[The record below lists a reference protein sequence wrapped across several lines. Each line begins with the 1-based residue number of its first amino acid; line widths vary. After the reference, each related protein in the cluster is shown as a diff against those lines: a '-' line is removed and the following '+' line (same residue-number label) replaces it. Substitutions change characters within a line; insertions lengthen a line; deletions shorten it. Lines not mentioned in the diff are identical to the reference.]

1 MFIKWLFEK
10 GKIPLTIRNDKAYI
24 LFKVEQR
31 MSNII
36 KDEQQEGNT
45 EFIKDN
51 SIDFKKI
58 DDPYILDAYI
68 PESFNLKLTSENGL
82 QLAKRNELR
91 HAVGIVAARA
101 LRYFSTNG
109 EEFNIFRARRMAVWW
124 FRHIYNSFNWW
135 KAYVVNAEGERK
147 EMPMLYIGERFGS
160 ETVHRDCE
168 ADIVLSAFEN
178 DRSIVDPESEGGAV
192 FAVGYSER
200 KGLFNSPDMYCVKA
214 IVGNKYKG
222 VGVNIT
228 HGITKNLKLMAEK
241 ALKDKNEEITP
252 QNIDDAIQK
261 MKIVVLDRSRHKKLI
276 ETINNLGAE
285 AVLVKEDDLTPT
297 FAVSRG
303 EIDMIIGVG
312 GVPEAVLSGM
322 LVEQLD
328 GEMTLRILSLEVA
341 QQELLLGKLKNW
353 DSFKKNE
360 VDILRNFK
368 IVRPGTEKEGEIPWN
383 RILTLKDLVK
393 GKDIVFTASVI
404 KKTPWIKLPDGEEV
418 PGVNIN
424 PESGDINVYV
434 VRVADNKVEIVPVIY
449 KTVIEKYL
457 KQYRGE
463 QDADGEAVVNLLVQ
477 LGKAYS
483 EFGLFQEARDCIQK
497 AKICN
502 GISDN
507 MIQRCNSIYEY
518 ISGLDFLTKKS
529 LQTPREIIEHF
540 EKSGHSDEGERE
552 RLRPRRMVKRFYEYQ
567 GDTCY
572 HYQLYDDAI
581 EHYKKALEY
590 SPHELKLH
598 RKVNTI
604 QMKDIIDEYFNRI
617 DKLYQELNYKDSKDL
632 EKCKLGIALD
642 IFYNNK
648 RQLNFSCRNPWLVF
662 YRRTVL
668 HGETPSYKL
677 AVLIKLLKLY
687 KKLNQVSD
695 EELSLFLNTEFGIS
709 KEEIGIVLDYRRQHE
724 KFHSVSELYFV
735 KGLSLEGLSK
745 LLFPHVRIECQNELE
760 DSEIPLSISLV
771 EAVERRYRNILE
783 ELKDGV
789 KKEAQEHSYAV
800 AEAYHY
806 VGLALYDVGDDE
818 GAKINYEMATTKFNE
833 IINKFTG
840 ITPFNALYRI
850 GNLYE
855 ELALL
860 YENEKVVY
868 YNKAVDAYSYIIE
881 ERRSNIMF
889 GYIRDLMAIRIWQ
902 TKERVNCIKKE
913 LNLLD
918 S

>member
-1 MFIKWLFEK
+1 
-10 GKIPLTIRNDKAYI
+10 
-24 LFKVEQR
+24 
-31 MSNII
+31 MSNTI
-36 KDEQQEGNT
+36 KDEHMEGDT
-45 EFIKDN
+45 TLIKDN
-51 SIDFKKI
+51 SIDFKRI
-58 DDPYILDAYI
+58 DDPYIKDAYI
-68 PESFNLKLTSENGL
+68 PESYNLKISSENGL
-82 QLAKRNELR
+82 QLVNRNELR
-91 HAVGIVAARA
+91 HAVGIVAART

-109 EEFNIFRARRMAVWW
+109 EEFNVFRARRMAVWW

-147 EMPMLYIGERFGS
+147 EMPMLYIGERLGS
-160 ETVHRDCE
+160 ETVRKDYE

-178 DRSIVDPESEGGAV
+178 DRCLVDQESEGGVIVA
-192 FAVGYSER
+192 AGYSER
-200 KGLFNSPDMYCVKA
+200 QKLFNSPDMYCVKA

-222 VGVNIT
+222 AGINIT
-228 HGITKNLKLMAEK
+228 HGITKNLKLMATK
-241 ALKDKNEEITP
+241 ALKDKGEEATP
-252 QNIDDAIQK
+252 QGLNREIQK
-261 MKIVVLDRSRHKKLI
+261 MKIVVLDRLRHKKLM
-276 ETINNLGAE
+276 ETIERFGAK
-285 AVLVKEDDLTPT
+285 VIRVKEDDLSPT
-297 FAVSRG
+297 FAVTRD

-312 GVPEAVLSGM
+312 GVPEAVLSGII
-322 LVEQLD
+322 VAQLG
-328 GEMTLRILSLEVA
+328 GEMTLRVLPLEVA
-341 QQELLLGKLKNW
+341 REERLLGKLENW
-353 DSFKKNE
+353 GLFRKNE
-360 VDILRNFK
+360 VDILKNFK
-368 IVRPGTEKEGEIPWN
+368 IVRPGTEKEGEIPWD
-383 RILTLKDLVK
+383 RILALKDLVK

-424 PESGDINVYV
+424 PESGNINVYV
-434 VRVADNKVEIVPVIY
+434 VRIANNKVEIVPIVY
-449 KTVIEKYL
+449 KTVIDTFL
-457 KQYRGE
+457 TQYKGD
-463 QDADGEAVVNLLVQ
+463 QDVNCEANVSLLVQ
-477 LGKAYS
+477 LGKVYS

-502 GISDN
+502 GIDKD
-507 MIQRCNSIYEY
+507 MIQRCNSVYEH

-529 LQTPREIIEHF
+529 LQTPKEIIEHF
-540 EKSGHSDEGERE
+540 EKSGLLDEEDRE
-552 RLRPRRMVKRFYEYQ
+552 RLRPRRMVKRFYEFQ
-567 GDTCY
+567 GDICY
-572 HYQLYDDAI
+572 HDQLYDEAI

-590 SPHELKLH
+590 SPHELKLY
-598 RKVNTI
+598 RKVNSI
-604 QMKDIIDEYFNRI
+604 QMKDIIEEYFDRI
-617 DKLYQELNYKDSKDL
+617 DKIYKELNYKTPEDL
-632 EKCKLGIALD
+632 EKCKLGVALEIYYD
-642 IFYNNK
+642 NK

-662 YRRTVL
+662 LRRTVL

-677 AVLIKLLKLY
+677 AVLIKLLRLY
-687 KKLNQVSD
+687 KKLGQASD

-709 KEEIGIVLDYRRQHE
+709 KEEIGIVIAYRRKHE

-745 LLFPHVRIECQNELE
+745 LLFPHVRIESQNELE

-818 GAKINYEMATTKFNE
+818 GAKINYEMATIKFKE
-833 IINKFTG
+833 IITKFTG
-840 ITPFNALYRI
+840 ITPFNAQCRI

-860 YENEKVVY
+860 YESEKVSY
-868 YNKAVDAYSYIIE
+868 YNKAMDAYTYIIE

-889 GYIRDLMAIRIWQ
+889 GYIRGLMAIRIWQ

-913 LNLLD
+913 LHLSD

>member
-1 MFIKWLFEK
+1 
-10 GKIPLTIRNDKAYI
+10 
-24 LFKVEQR
+24 
-31 MSNII
+31 MSNIN
-36 KDEQQEGNT
+36 KDEQVEANT

-58 DDPYILDAYI
+58 DDPLILEAYI
-68 PESFNLKLTSENGL
+68 PESFNLKLSSENGL
-82 QLAKRNELR
+82 QLTNRNELR
-91 HAVGIVAARA
+91 HAVGIVATRT

-124 FRHIYNSFNWW
+124 FRHLYNSFNWW

-160 ETVHRDCE
+160 ETVNKDCE

-178 DRSIVDPESEGGAV
+178 DRSIVDPECKGGAV
-192 FAVGYSER
+192 VAVGYSER

-222 VGVNIT
+222 AGVNIM
-228 HGITKNLKLMAEK
+228 HGITKNLRLMAEK
-241 ALKDKNEEITP
+241 VLKDKNEEVTP
-252 QNIDDAIQK
+252 QNIDGEIHK
-261 MKIVVLDRSRHKKLI
+261 MKIVVLDRLRHKKLI

-285 AVLVKEDDLTPT
+285 IILVKEDDLTPT
-297 FAVSRG
+297 FAVTRG

-312 GVPEAVLSGM
+312 GVPEAVLSG
-322 LVEQLD
+322 VIVSQLG
-328 GEMTLRILSLEVA
+328 GEMTLRVLPYEVA
-341 QQELLLGKLKNW
+341 QEEHLLGKLKNW
-353 DSFKKNE
+353 VSFKKNE
-360 VDILRNFK
+360 IDILWNFK
-368 IVRPGTEKEGEIPWN
+368 IVRPGTEKDGEISWD
-383 RILTLKDLVK
+383 RTLTLEDLVK
-393 GKDIVFTASVI
+393 GKDVVFTASVI
-404 KKTPWIKLPDGEEV
+404 KKTPWIKRSDGKEI
-418 PGVNIN
+418 PGVSIN

-434 VRVADNKVEIVPVIY
+434 VRVADNKVEIVPVMY
-449 KTVIEKYL
+449 KTVIGKLLE
-457 KQYRGE
+457 QYRE
-463 QDADGEAVVNLLVQ
+463 NQEVNCDAIVGLLVQ

-483 EFGLFQEARDCIQK
+483 EFGLFEEARDCIQK

-502 GISDN
+502 GISND
-507 MIQRCNSIYEY
+507 MIQRCNSVYEY

-529 LQTPREIIEHF
+529 LQTPQEIIEHF
-540 EKSGHSDEGERE
+540 EKSGHLDEEEKE

-572 HYQLYDDAI
+572 HYQRYDEAT
-581 EHYKKALEY
+581 EHYNKALEY

-617 DKLYQELNYKDSKDL
+617 DKLYQELNDKDSKDL
-632 EKCKLGIALD
+632 EKCKLGVALD
-642 IFYNNK
+642 IYYDNK
-648 RQLNFSCRNPWLVF
+648 KQLNFSCRNPWLVF

-677 AVLIKLLKLY
+677 AVLIKLLRLN
-687 KKLNQVSD
+687 KKLNHASD

-709 KEEIGIVLDYRRQHE
+709 KEEIGIVIVYRRTHE

-735 KGLSLEGLSK
+735 EGLSLEGLSK
-745 LLFPHVRIECQNELE
+745 LLFPKVRIECQNELE

-783 ELKDGV
+783 ELKEGV

-818 GAKINYEMATTKFNE
+818 GAKINYDMATTKFNE

-868 YNKAVDAYSYIIE
+868 YNKAMDAYSYITE

-889 GYIRDLMAIRIWQ
+889 GYIRELMAIRIWQ

-913 LNLLD
+913 LGLSD
-918 S
+918 P

>member
-1 MFIKWLFEK
+1 
-10 GKIPLTIRNDKAYI
+10 
-24 LFKVEQR
+24 

-36 KDEQQEGNT
+36 KDEQVEDNT
-45 EFIKDN
+45 KFIKDN

-68 PESFNLKLTSENGL
+68 PESYNLKVSSENSL
-82 QLAKRNELR
+82 QLTKRNELR
-91 HAVGIVAARA
+91 HAVGIVATRT

-109 EEFNIFRARRMAVWW
+109 EEFNILRARRMAVWW

-160 ETVHRDCE
+160 ETVNKDCE

-178 DRSIVDPESEGGAV
+178 DRSIVDPESKGGAV
-192 FAVGYSER
+192 VAVGYSER

-222 VGVNIT
+222 AGVNIT

-241 ALKDKNEEITP
+241 VLKDKNEKITP
-252 QNIDDAIQK
+252 QNINEEIQK
-261 MKIVVLDRSRHKKLI
+261 MKIVVLDRLRHKKLI
-276 ETINNLGAE
+276 ETINNFGAK

-297 FAVSRG
+297 FAIARS

-312 GVPEAVLSGM
+312 GVPEAVLSGII
-322 LVEQLD
+322 VAQLG
-328 GEMTLRILSLEVA
+328 GEMTLRVLPYEVA
-341 QQELLLGKLKNW
+341 TEERLLGKLKHW
-353 DSFKKNE
+353 DSFKKE
-360 VDILRNFK
+360 EIDILKNFK
-368 IVRPGTEKEGEIPWN
+368 IVRPGTEKEAEIPWD

-393 GKDIVFTASVI
+393 GKDLVFTASVI
-404 KKTPWIKLPDGEEV
+404 KKTSWIRLSDGKEI

-424 PESGDINVYV
+424 PESGDVNVHV

-449 KTVIEKYL
+449 KTVIGKLLE
-457 KQYRGE
+457 QYKDNQE
-463 QDADGEAVVNLLVQ
+463 VECEANVSLLVQ

-483 EFGLFQEARDCIQK
+483 EFGLFEEARDCIQK

-502 GISDN
+502 GISDR
-507 MIQRCNSIYEY
+507 MIQRCNSVYEY
-518 ISGLDFLTKKS
+518 IAGLDFLTKKS
-529 LQTPREIIEHF
+529 LQTPKEIIEHF
-540 EKSGHSDEGERE
+540 EKSGHLDEDDKE
-552 RLRPRRMVKRFYEYQ
+552 RLRPRRMVKRFYEYH
-567 GDTCY
+567 GDKD
-572 HYQLYDDAI
+572 YQNKLFEDAI
-581 EHYKKALEY
+581 EHYNKALEY

-598 RKVNTI
+598 RKVNSI
-604 QMKDIIDEYFNRI
+604 QMRDMIEEYFNRI
-617 DKLYQELNYKDSKDL
+617 DKIYQGLSHKTTKEL
-632 EKCKLGIALD
+632 EKCKLGVALE
-642 IFYNNK
+642 IFYDYK
-648 RQLNFSCRNPWLVF
+648 GKLNFTCRNPWLIF
-662 YRRTVL
+662 LRRTVL

-687 KKLNQVSD
+687 KILNQVSD
-695 EELSLFLNTEFGIS
+695 EELSLFLNTEFGIN
-709 KEEIGIVLDYRRQHE
+709 KEEIGIVTNYRKKHE
-724 KFHSVSELYFV
+724 KFDSVSELYFV

-745 LLFPHVRIECQNELE
+745 LLFPRVRIESQNELE

-783 ELKDGV
+783 ELKGGV

-818 GAKINYEMATTKFNE
+818 GAKTNYERAATKFNE

-840 ITPFNALYRI
+840 ITPFNAQCRI

-860 YENEKVVY
+860 YEDEKVAY
-868 YNKAVDAYSYIIE
+868 YNKAMDAYTYITE

-913 LNLLD
+913 LNLFD
-918 S
+918 P

>member
-1 MFIKWLFEK
+1 MSEIVENEQVEDDLTFIEDKSFNFEDV
-10 GKIPLTIRNDKAYI
+10 N
-24 LFKVEQR
+24 
-31 MSNII
+31 
-36 KDEQQEGNT
+36 
-45 EFIKDN
+45 
-51 SIDFKKI
+51 
-58 DDPYILDAYI
+58 DPYLLEAYI
-68 PESFNLKLTSENGL
+68 PERFSLKVSSEKAL
-82 QLAKRNELR
+82 QLTKRNELR
-91 HAVGIVAARA
+91 HAVGIVATRT

-135 KAYVVNAEGERK
+135 KAFVVNAEGERK

-160 ETVHRDCE
+160 ETVNKDCE

-178 DRSIVDPESEGGAV
+178 DRSIVDPESEGGV
-192 FAVGYSER
+192 IVAVGYSER
-200 KGLFNSPDMYCVKA
+200 QKLFNSPDMYCVKA

-222 VGVNIT
+222 TGVNIT

-241 ALKDKNEEITP
+241 VLKDKNEEITP
-252 QNIDDAIQK
+252 QNIDDEIHK
-261 MKIVVLDRSRHKKLI
+261 MKIVVLDRLRHKKLI
-276 ETINNLGAE
+276 ETINNLGAK
-285 AVLVKEDDLTPT
+285 VILVKEDDLTPT
-297 FAVSRG
+297 FAVTRG

-312 GVPEAVLSGM
+312 GVPEAVLSGII
-322 LVEQLD
+322 VAQLG
-328 GEMTLRILSLEVA
+328 GEMTLRVLPYEVA
-341 QQELLLGKLKNW
+341 LEEHLLGKLKHW
-353 DSFKKNE
+353 GFFKKNE
-360 VDILRNFK
+360 IDTLKNFK
-368 IVRPGTEKEGEIPWN
+368 IVRPGTEKAGEIPWD
-383 RILTLKDLVK
+383 RTLTLKDLVK

-404 KKTPWIKLPDGEEV
+404 KKTPWIKLPDGKEV

-434 VRVADNKVEIVPVIY
+434 VRVAENKVEIVSVIY
-449 KTVIEKYL
+449 KTVIGKLLE
-457 KQYRGE
+457 QYKDN
-463 QDADGEAVVNLLVQ
+463 QDANCEANVRLLVQ

-483 EFGLFQEARDCIQK
+483 EFGLFEEARDCIQK

-502 GISDN
+502 GISDD
-507 MIQRCNSIYEY
+507 MIQRCNSVYEY

-529 LQTPREIIEHF
+529 LQTPKEIIEHF
-540 EKSGHSDEGERE
+540 EKSGHLDVEEKE
-552 RLRPRRMVKRFYEYQ
+552 RLRPRRMVKRYYEYQ

-572 HYQLYDDAI
+572 HDQLYDEAS

-598 RKVNTI
+598 RKVNSI
-604 QMKDIIDEYFNRI
+604 QMKDMVEEYFNRI
-617 DKLYQELNYKDSKDL
+617 DKIYQSLDYKATKEL
-632 EKCKLGIALD
+632 EKCKLGVALE
-642 IFYNNK
+642 IFYDYK
-648 RQLNFSCRNPWLVF
+648 RQLNFSCRNPWLIF
-662 YRRTVL
+662 LRRTVL

-687 KKLNQVSD
+687 KILNQVSD
-695 EELSLFLNTEFGIS
+695 EELSLFLNTEFGIK
-709 KEEIGIVLDYRRQHE
+709 KEEIGIVINYRRKHE
-724 KFHSVSELYFV
+724 KFHSVSDLYFV

-745 LLFPHVRIECQNELE
+745 LLFPRVRIECQNELE

-840 ITPFNALYRI
+840 ITPFNAQCRI

-860 YENEKVVY
+860 YEDEKVAY
-868 YNKAVDAYSYIIE
+868 YNKAMDAYTYIIE

-913 LNLLD
+913 LHLFD

>member
-1 MFIKWLFEK
+1 M
-10 GKIPLTIRNDKAYI
+10 N
-24 LFKVEQR
+24 KV
-31 MSNII
+31 N
-36 KDEQQEGNT
+36 KDEQVEGNT

-51 SIDFKKI
+51 SIDFEKI
-58 DDPYILDAYI
+58 DDPLILEAYI
-68 PESFNLKLTSENGL
+68 PESFNLKLSSENGL
-82 QLAKRNELR
+82 QLTNRNELR
-91 HAVGIVAARA
+91 HAVGIVATRT

-160 ETVHRDCE
+160 ETVNKDCE

-178 DRSIVDPESEGGAV
+178 DRSIVDPECDGGAV
-192 FAVGYSER
+192 VAVGYSER

-214 IVGNKYKG
+214 IVGNKHKG
-222 VGVNIT
+222 AGVNIT
-228 HGITKNLKLMAEK
+228 HGITKNLRLMAEK
-241 ALKDKNEEITP
+241 VLKDKNEEVTP
-252 QNIDDAIQK
+252 QNLDGEIHK
-261 MKIVVLDRSRHKKLI
+261 MKIVVLDRLRHKKLI

-285 AVLVKEDDLTPT
+285 IILVKEDDLTPT
-297 FAVSRG
+297 FAVTIG

-312 GVPEAVLSGM
+312 GVPEAVLSG
-322 LVEQLD
+322 VIVSQLG
-328 GEMTLRILSLEVA
+328 GEMTLRVLPYEVA
-341 QQELLLGKLKNW
+341 QEEHLLGKLKHWN
-353 DSFKKNE
+353 SFKKNE
-360 VDILRNFK
+360 IDILRNFK
-368 IVRPGTEKEGEIPWN
+368 IVRPGTEKEAEVPWD
-383 RILTLKDLVK
+383 RTLTLEDLVK
-393 GKDIVFTASVI
+393 GKELVFTASVI
-404 KKTPWIKLPDGEEV
+404 KNTSWIKLPDGKEV
-418 PGVNIN
+418 PGVSIN

-434 VRVADNKVEIVPVIY
+434 VRVADNKVEIVPVMY
-449 KTVIEKYL
+449 KTIIGKLLE
-457 KQYRGE
+457 QYRDNQE
-463 QDADGEAVVNLLVQ
+463 TNCEANVRLLVQ

-483 EFGLFQEARDCIQK
+483 EFGLFEEARDCIQK

-502 GISDN
+502 GISND
-507 MIQRCNSIYEY
+507 MIQRCNSVYEY

-529 LQTPREIIEHF
+529 LQTPKDIIEHF
-540 EKSGHSDEGERE
+540 EKSGHLDEEE
-552 RLRPRRMVKRFYEYQ
+552 KELLRPRRMVKRFYEYQ
-567 GDTCY
+567 GDACY
-572 HYQLYDDAI
+572 HNQLYDEAI
-581 EHYKKALEY
+581 EHYRKALEL

-604 QMKDIIDEYFNRI
+604 QMKDIIDAYFNRI
-617 DKLYQELNYKDSKDL
+617 DKLYQELDYKDPKDL
-632 EKCKLGIALD
+632 EKCKLGVALD
-642 IFYNNK
+642 IFYDNK
-648 RQLNFSCRNPWLVF
+648 RQLNFSCRNPWLIF

-677 AVLIKLLKLY
+677 AVLIKLLRLY
-687 KKLNQVSD
+687 KKLNQAGD
-695 EELSLFLNTEFGIS
+695 EELSLFLNAEFGIS
-709 KEEIGIVLDYRRQHE
+709 KEEIGIVMNYRRTHE
-724 KFHSVSELYFV
+724 RLQSVSGLFFIKEL
-735 KGLSLEGLSK
+735 GLEALSK
-745 LLFPHVRIECQNELE
+745 LLLPHVRVDSQNELE

-771 EAVERRYRNILE
+771 EAVERRNQNILD
-783 ELKDGV
+783 ELKEGV

-818 GAKINYEMATTKFNE
+818 GAKINYERATTRFNE

-840 ITPFNALYRI
+840 ITPFNAQCRI

-860 YENEKVVY
+860 YENEKVAY
-868 YNKAVDAYSYIIE
+868 YNKAMDAYTYIIE

-902 TKERVNCIKKE
+902 TKERVNYIKRE
-913 LNLLD
+913 LQLFD